1 MPHSDSIGNLAKAI
15 AAAQAE
21 LKPVKK
27 DTINPFFGKK
37 YADLAA
43 VWEALKPFHAHGI
56 AITQLP
62 FDAGEGMVGIAT
74 QLTHESGEWI
84 SGSLALPVSKD
95 DAQGV
100 GSAITYCRRY
110 SLGCMTGVVTEED
123 DDGNSASQAKPAPA
137 QNYQKNKA
145 ANSKK
150 IAELRVEQDGQP
162 GGALG
167 GNGGKGMGSPP
178 ITPPDSAS
186 PAPSSISD
194 ATWAAF
200 VEYMGD
206 DPERTNVGKQLKAVL
221 KIGTVADLRGLGRSH
236 FITEFQKSC
245 QETGVPCE
253 QWI

>member
-1 MPHSDSIGNLAKAI
+1 MPQSDSIGNLAKAI

-21 LKPVKK
+21 LSPVKK
-27 DTINPFFGKK
+27 ECKNPFYNSR

-43 VWEALKPFHAHGI
+43 VWEALKPFHKHGI

-137 QNYQKNKA
+137 QKYQQNKA
-145 ANSKK
+145 ANAKK
-150 IAELRVEQDGQP
+150 LAELH
-162 GGALG
+162 
-167 GNGGKGMGSPP
+167 
-178 ITPPDSAS
+178 AS
-186 PAPSSISD
+186 PIPAPESAGPVD
-194 ATWAAF
+194 DYTWTNF
-200 VEYMGD
+200 LDYMGD
-206 DPERTNVGKQLKAVL
+206 DADRTNVGKQLKGVL

-253 QWI
+253 KWI

>member
-1 MPHSDSIGNLAKAI
+1 MPQSESIGNLAKAI

-27 DTINPFFGKK
+27 ECKNPFYNSH

-62 FDAGEGMVGIAT
+62 FDAGEGMVGITT

-84 SGSLALPVSKD
+84 SGSLALPVSKE

-123 DDGNSASQAKPAPA
+123 DDGNSASQAKPVPA
-137 QNYQKNKA
+137 QKYQQNKA
-145 ANSKK
+145 ANAKK
-150 IAELRVEQDGQP
+150 LAELQVEQGQ
-162 GGALG
+162 GI
-167 GNGGKGMGSPP
+167 M
-178 ITPPDSAS
+178 
-186 PAPSSISD
+186 PSKD
-194 ATWAAF
+194 AVTDEIWANF
-200 VEYMGD
+200 LDYMGD
-206 DPERTNVGKQLKAVL
+206 DPDRTDVGKQLKAVL

-253 QWI
+253 KWL